1 MKLINDLK
9 WRYATKKFDTTKKVS
24 EEDLNTI
31 KEAIRLSPTSYGL
44 QLLKVFVIED
54 KDTREKLKAAAWNQ
68 AQITDASHLLI
79 FTAYSTVG
87 DQDVDDY
94 INIKAEASGANP
106 EDFKGYADF
115 MKNTISAQSDES
127 TKIWTSKQ
135 TYITLGHALI
145 AAAQL
150 GIDACPME
158 GFDPQQVDE
167 ILGLKEKG
175 LTSTVIAAIGYRAE
189 DDSAAKAPK
198 VRKSSK
204 QLFEHI

>member
-1 MKLINDLK
+1 MKLIDDLK

-24 EEDLNTI
+24 DEDLNSI
-31 KEAIRLSPTSYGL
+31 LEAIRLSPTSYGL
-44 QLLKVFVIED
+44 QLLKVFVI
-54 KDTREKLKAAAWNQ
+54 KDEATREKLKAAAWNQ
-68 AQITDASHLLI
+68 AQVTDASHLLV
-79 FTAYSTVG
+79 FTAYAKVNDG
-87 DQDVDDY
+87 DIDDY
-94 INIKAEASGANP
+94 INLKAEVSGMDAN
-106 EDFKGYADF
+106 DLKGYGDF

-158 GFDPQQVDE
+158 GFDPNQFDE

-175 LTSTVIAAIGYRAE
+175 LATTVIAAIGYRSDE
-189 DDSAAKAPK
+189 DATAKAPK